1 MLPSGEGRFSD
12 NYVLPAIKAVIK
24 FKFKFKF
31 KLNNI
36 QATKISELL
45 ATIFKQQN
53 IRTVRNNISRTSA
66 LNMLF

>member
-12 NYVLPAIKAVIK
+12 NYVLPAIKAVI
-24 FKFKFKF
+24 KFKFKF